1 MELDISI
8 IHLKYSSVDRLY
20 QDSSLGLL
28 RVFISYN
35 LQFFSSL
42 KVSFYKQKD
51 HQLTHFT
58 MFPILFPI
66 SISKYVYPYMS
77 YQIMFNCDHSKLI
90 YYLNYFFQFLDY

>member
-1 MELDISI
+1 MELDISVI
-8 IHLKYSSVDRLY
+8 RLKYSSVDRLY

-66 SISKYVYPYMS
+66 SMYVYPYMP
-77 YQIMFNCDHSKLI
+77 YQIMYNCDQSKLI
-90 YYLNYFFQFLDY
+90 YYLNYFFQFLD